1 MQRPLK
7 IILESMQEP
16 PKPERQH
23 HCYSPSSLQ
32 SREACPKFQSRN
44 AESEASLRGTR
55 QHNAVEGE
63 QDDALLADHE
73 AIAVAECVAF
83 ADNVAKRYPGG
94 TVLKEVYLPV
104 DDEEIVVRYA
114 DGGGDV
120 FKGTTA
126 GYPDFAVVSADGA
139 TAEII
144 DYKFGQ
150 HGVEAAENNLQ
161 GIAYMLGL
169 AKKFPTIR
177 TCKVQ
182 FVLPHRDEID
192 QHLFILTDENVLAYY
207 TRVVAVVRRSEEA
220 ARVPDDF
227 SMANPT
233 LGACLFCS
241 LIGKCPKVAETV
253 LKIGQKFAPL
263 QLPENV
269 NPSLISDPADTSL
282 GIKVAQIAEAW
293 AKAFRAG
300 ATEKAISDPDFM
312 PLGYVLVT
320 STRRIVRDARKLAD
334 IGKEFVPEAA
344 APEIEKLFDIPIGGI
359 EGLIKLAAPRGL
371 KEKTVDAFGEAAIAR
386 GALELGAPFA
396 FLKQSTKNKTKKEQT
411 NES

>member
-1 MQRPLK
+1 MSDAATR
-7 IILESMQEP
+7 I
-16 PKPERQH
+16 H
-23 HCYSPSSLQ
+23 HPYSPSTLQ
-32 SREACPKFQSRN
+32 AREACPKYQSRN
-44 AESEASLRGTR
+44 NESEASRKGTR
-55 QHNAVEGE
+55 QHDAVEGE
-63 QDDALLADHE
+63 QDNALLADHE
-73 AIAVAECVAF
+73 AIAVAECIAY
-83 ADNVAKRYPGG
+83 AESVAKKYPGG
-94 TVLKEVYLPV
+94 TVLKEVYLPI
-104 DDEEIVVRYA
+104 DDEEIVIRYA

-126 GYPDFAVVSADGA
+126 GYLDFAVVSADETA
-139 TAEII
+139 AEII

-150 HGVEAAENNLQ
+150 HGVEPAENNLQ

-169 AKKFPTIR
+169 LKKFPKLE

-192 QHLFILTDENVLAYY
+192 QHTFLLSQENVDDHRL
-207 TRVVAVVRRSEEA
+207 RVVAVVRRAEEA
-220 ARVPDDF
+220 AKVPNDF

-241 LIGKCPKVAETV
+241 LIGKCPKVAEKV

-269 NPSLISDPADTSL
+269 NPSLISDPADTAL

-312 PLGYVLVT
+312 PEGYVLVT
-320 STRRIVRDARKLAD
+320 STRRIVLDARKLAD

-359 EGLIKLAAPRGL
+359 EGLIKLAAPRGQ

-411 NES
+411 NE